1 MRHSIAEQDFVESSL
16 MDELR
21 DYAATVPVELVDETS
36 IIAAVTVQAML
47 GIDGNLMDDNNS
59 KVEPAHQPK
68 GWGASADELDAGINM
83 SEIDLSGDLFKKYF
97 S

>member
-1 MRHSIAEQDFVESSL
+1 

-47 GIDGNLMDDNNS
+47 GIDGDLMGNDNS
-59 KVEPAHQPK
+59 KVEHAHQPK
-68 GWGASADELDAGINM
+68 GWGASAEDLDTGINM
-83 SEIDLSGDLFKKYF
+83 SEIDLSGELFKKYF